1 MKGATEPASKGKRWG
16 ISKLKVFLIALSYA
30 YMIKGMSGA
39 YSKNIITQLERRFR
53 ISASLAGLIDASF
66 EIGNLL
72 VIAFVS
78 YFGAKLHRP
87 RMLAVGCLVMGLGCC
102 LSSLPHLL
110 MERYHYEKAFTPS
123 ENSSS
128 MALCMANESQWNV
141 PEAEECGNEVESLM
155 WVYVLMGNILRG
167 VGETPIAPLG
177 LSYLDDFAKQ
187 ENSPLYIGIVHTVEV
202 AGPLI
207 GSLLAA
213 FCAQLYVDFP
223 STDLADV
230 TLEKNDARWV
240 GAWWLGYLINASVTL
255 LAAVPFCFLPK
266 SLPKEGEEDKPK
278 SLETTKGHKERHVP
292 RSQQSI
298 AKDFLPCLKGLFCNP
313 VYVLFLVITVM
324 QFNAYTGML
333 TFVPKYVEV
342 MYGKSAS
349 EAIFLLAVYNIPVIG
364 VGYFLGGLL
373 MKKFKISTFY
383 AANISFWTSVLDYSL
398 FFFLA
403 FVFVCKNSTL
413 AGITV
418 AYDSTPQISNTDL
431 LQSECNVDCSCPT
444 TIWDPVCGD
453 NGLTYASACLAGCD
467 SSTWTRKQFVLSN
480 CSCIE
485 ASGLPFINASAVSG
499 SCPREGACDTML
511 QSFLIMS
518 LVTCLIYAVGGMPG
532 YMVLIREP
540 EKLILKTVHGETK
553 KMKTSSIHYVA
564 KLTEQQG
571 WTPSQYGLGNFQPFL
586 RCLSYNVKGLDNDIF
601 RSIWHY
607 KCTNHH
613 LLWTLI
619 YHFQLAI
626 IGAIPW
632 ALIVTD
638 LFALV
643 AQFSSNAC

>member
-1 MKGATEPASKGKRWG
+1 
-16 ISKLKVFLIALSYA
+16 
-30 YMIKGMSGA
+30 
-39 YSKNIITQLERRFR
+39 
-53 ISASLAGLIDASF
+53 
-66 EIGNLL
+66 
-72 VIAFVS
+72 
-78 YFGAKLHRP
+78 
-87 RMLAVGCLVMGLGCC
+87 
-102 LSSLPHLL
+102 
-110 MERYHYEKAFTPS
+110 
-123 ENSSS
+123 
-128 MALCMANESQWNV
+128 MANESQWNV

-532 YMVLIREP
+532 YMVLIRNLKP
-540 EKLILKTVHGETK
+540 EEKSL
-553 KMKTSSIHYVA
+553 
-564 KLTEQQG
+564 
-571 WTPSQYGLGNFQPFL
+571 GLGL
-586 RCLSYNVKGLDNDIF
+586 
-601 RSIWHY
+601 
-607 KCTNHH
+607 H
-613 LLWTLI
+613 LLAARSLGSIPSPIYYGALI
-619 YHFQLAI
+619 DTTCLKWETTRCGEPGACRIYDTYAFQLVYLVLS
-626 IGAIPW
+626 
-632 ALIVTD
+632 ALIRAAAYVPCVVLIILLKKRESHDGDKADINEEKNMVTERNTKD
-638 LFALV
+638 ALNMDEM
-643 AQFSSNAC
+643 QELKPLPEE